1 MMKTLI
7 GAALSAVAIIA
18 AAVETE
24 LWKPGGEPFAVNE
37 FRDGVLHLK
46 DDADGRSNNRLYRR
60 FTGKE
65 LTPYRGRRVVFSARI
80 RQLAA
85 SRANSVG
92 LTLDVK
98 ARDGRTVYRS
108 ARIPVRG
115 ATEWM
120 PYSVTADIP
129 PDAVAFSASLDC
141 ANGYG
146 GTAEALFAAVRLEPA
161 GEEAAW
167 NTGTGQLIRLERNP
181 LFWRWNAAP
190 GVRAELGK
198 NGLAVASPGRV
209 FLTPADGKPVLLA
222 GSTPDRAE
230 LKVEVA
236 EAVPFRVEFLSFGK
250 SNRTVEVVPSAD
262 KTGGGRAVIP
272 LERFGPFHDLASWDG
287 LAVIADA
294 PLTIR
299 SVTLSGLDRAAEV
312 VNLLPDPSFEEGTEP
327 AWDNDF
333 MTSAGVYGEVKWWS
347 QALLYSRHGRD
358 LNFWFL
364 DGHVASRSG
373 IDKDMLWAVHSQSG
387 KKID

>member
-115 ATEWM
+115 AT
-120 PYSVTADIP
+120 
-129 PDAVAFSASLDC
+129 
-141 ANGYG
+141 
-146 GTAEALFAAVRLEPA
+146 
-161 GEEAAW
+161 
-167 NTGTGQLIRLERNP
+167 
-181 LFWRWNAAP
+181 
-190 GVRAELGK
+190 
-198 NGLAVASPGRV
+198 
-209 FLTPADGKPVLLA
+209 
-222 GSTPDRAE
+222 
-230 LKVEVA
+230 
-236 EAVPFRVEFLSFGK
+236 
-250 SNRTVEVVPSAD
+250 
-262 KTGGGRAVIP
+262 
-272 LERFGPFHDLASWDG
+272 
-287 LAVIADA
+287 
-294 PLTIR
+294 
-299 SVTLSGLDRAAEV
+299 
-312 VNLLPDPSFEEGTEP
+312 
-327 AWDNDF
+327 
-333 MTSAGVYGEVKWWS
+333 
-347 QALLYSRHGRD
+347 
-358 LNFWFL
+358 
-364 DGHVASRSG
+364 
-373 IDKDMLWAVHSQSG
+373 
-387 KKID
+387 

>member
-46 DDADGRSNNRLYRR
+46 DDTGGRSNNRLYRR

-115 ATEWM
+115 VTEWM

-129 PDAVAFSASLDC
+129 PDAAAFGASLDC

-146 GTAEALFAAVRLEPA
+146 GTADTRSGVPAPEKRIALQTDQL
-161 GEEAAW
+161 
-167 NTGTGQLIRLERNP
+167 TGSGRSWTKRD
-181 LFWRWNAAP
+181 WRSL
-190 GVRAELGK
+190 R
-198 NGLAVASPGRV
+198 R
-209 FLTPADGKPVLLA
+209 
-222 GSTPDRAE
+222 
-230 LKVEVA
+230 
-236 EAVPFRVEFLSFGK
+236 
-250 SNRTVEVVPSAD
+250 
-262 KTGGGRAVIP
+262 
-272 LERFGPFHDLASWDG
+272 DG
-287 LAVIADA
+287 LYWLR
-294 PLTIR
+294 PT
-299 SVTLSGLDRAAEV
+299 
-312 VNLLPDPSFEEGTEP
+312 
-327 AWDNDF
+327 
-333 MTSAGVYGEVKWWS
+333 
-347 QALLYSRHGRD
+347 
-358 LNFWFL
+358 
-364 DGHVASRSG
+364 ASRYCWPVPRRIG
-373 IDKDMLWAVHSQSG
+373 RN
-387 KKID
+387 